1 MFEICYYSTAAN
13 DLEEYD
19 VDAILEKAR
28 LNNSKYQITGCLLFH
43 NNEFVQIIEGKE
55 MAVKTL
61 FSKIQND
68 PRYRYIQKLYEGR
81 ITERLFSDWDMAFFK
96 FNKNESK
103 NNSKSIFID
112 NFLN

>member
-1 MFEICYYSTAAN
+1 M
-13 DLEEYD
+13 
-19 VDAILEKAR
+19 
-28 LNNSKYQITGCLLFH
+28 
-43 NNEFVQIIEGKE
+43 QIIEGKE

>member
-43 NNEFVQIIEGKE
+43 NNDFCKLLKE
-55 MAVKTL
+55 K
-61 FSKIQND
+61 KW
-68 PRYRYIQKLYEGR
+68 R
-81 ITERLFSDWDMAFFK
+81 
-96 FNKNESK
+96 
-103 NNSKSIFID
+103 
-112 NFLN
+112 